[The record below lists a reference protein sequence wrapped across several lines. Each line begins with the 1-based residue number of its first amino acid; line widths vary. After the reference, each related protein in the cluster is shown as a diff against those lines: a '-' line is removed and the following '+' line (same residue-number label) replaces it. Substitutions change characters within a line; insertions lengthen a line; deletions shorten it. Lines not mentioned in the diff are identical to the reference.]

1 MPKKNKGED
10 YEVGYR
16 KPPKE
21 TQFKKGQSGNPKGR
35 PKGSVNF
42 IKSMEIELA
51 RPIVISTN
59 GKQEIVTKIAAI
71 AKQLTN
77 KAAMGDMKAMPH
89 VMKITEKIAM
99 EHKRQDELANRTMEE
114 MSDAELIALIK
125 ESGDQES

>member
-42 IKSMEIELA
+42 IQSMEIELA
-51 RPIVISTN
+51 KPIVISTN

-89 VMKITEKIAM
+89 LMKITEKIAM
-99 EHKRQDELANRTMEE
+99 EHKRQDELVNRAMEE